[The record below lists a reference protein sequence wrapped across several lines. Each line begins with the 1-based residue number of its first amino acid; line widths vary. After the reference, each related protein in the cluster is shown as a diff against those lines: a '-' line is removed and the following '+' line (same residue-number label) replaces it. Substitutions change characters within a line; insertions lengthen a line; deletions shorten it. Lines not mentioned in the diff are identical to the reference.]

1 MKEIDQ
7 KHNKVLIISDLH
19 GLMQEFLEFLQYIKE
34 TYNDTIAYAIHLG
47 DFWKG
52 RNVINGVKTYNFCKD
67 PSILKDLPFILFL
80 LKGNEDINIPESF
93 YHVDNLFVLPHLE
106 IFYLNGFKT
115 IPIHYFENTKKQLK
129 LLGIEKIVR
138 LPRNKVK
145 NINKRNDNK
154 FKPLFDYITKSNNNS
169 NQNQIQNI
177 FNDPIPIDFILT
189 HIPPF
194 GLLNKTRDAITHN
207 EIRFTG
213 NRLVRLIIDKRR
225 PKIVFFGHNHHMNY
239 LKFEDMLIIALDKLV
254 RKSSEIKYI
263 EKVRK
268 SNDIEKNLF
277 NYVIIEQCAKTTLV
291 KMVKLNRLIATY
303 DLKSQQIIK

>member
-1 MKEIDQ
+1 
-7 KHNKVLIISDLH
+7 
-19 GLMQEFLEFLQYIKE
+19 
-34 TYNDTIAYAIHLG
+34 
-47 DFWKG
+47 
-52 RNVINGVKTYNFCKD
+52 
-67 PSILKDLPFILFL
+67 
-80 LKGNEDINIPESF
+80 
-93 YHVDNLFVLPHLE
+93 
-106 IFYLNGFKT
+106 
-115 IPIHYFENTKKQLK
+115 
-129 LLGIEKIVR
+129 
-138 LPRNKVK
+138 
-145 NINKRNDNK
+145 
-154 FKPLFDYITKSNNNS
+154 LFDYITKSNNNS